1 MLSVSRRPAQ
11 LTENSEAQWMNT
23 DGFIQWVVGREQIL
37 EKWKTRGRKKKRD
50 GRRVEKLDDENIQ
63 LYF

>member
-37 EKWKTRGRKKKRD
+37 EKWKTRGRKKKRWEESRKT
-50 GRRVEKLDDENIQ
+50 GR
-63 LYF
+63 